1 MCSFWTPQKTIKA
14 LQFFVF
20 HLIWHKS
27 KDALLIVFLQIIMPW
42 GKLGQVPKCPA
53 CDKSVYPVEQ
63 VFAADRKPFHR
74 SCIQCQ
80 VRGCRFGYGDII
92 GSLSIRWFISNQ
104 LTAKGLHKHEGY
116 NFCDWCH
123 ETLYVQK
130 VIWEVEFLMFHVL
143 YQEYGP
149 GPGGETIEERRLREQ
164 RELEERERKLREI
177 EEMRNKKVFNS

>member
-1 MCSFWTPQKTIKA
+1 
-14 LQFFVF
+14 
-20 HLIWHKS
+20 
-27 KDALLIVFLQIIMPW
+27 MPW

-74 SCIQCQ
+74 GCIQCQ
-80 VRGCRFGYGDII
+80 VRGC
-92 GSLSIRWFISNQ
+92 SNQ

-130 VIWEVEFLMFHVL
+130 
-143 YQEYGP
+143 EYGP
-149 GPGGETIEERRLREQ
+149 GPGGETMEERRLREQ

-177 EEMRNKKVFNS
+177 EEMRNKKPDDDEGFNHHMLKIRSTMEIAPEKAYCM